1 MAWSTGR
8 GVTDR
13 SSKSWGA
20 AAAFAVL
27 FSVLLAAFDGPPSIT
42 VSAAISLSDCLE
54 EISRAYARQ
63 GGAPVRFNFAG
74 SNVLSRQIVNGA
86 PVDLFISADEAQM
99 DLAARSGAIDV
110 NTRVPLLSNRLAV
123 VTMPRGPAVA
133 DIRALLQPS
142 VRRIAIGDPAAVPAG
157 GYARDYLRHVGLWE
171 ALEAKLVPVSNVRAA
186 LGAVEN
192 GSVDAAFTYE
202 SDAATA
208 HSARAALIISGVG
221 APHIVYPAAI
231 ATAARNRRGAEALLA
246 YLRGPAAGAVFRRYK
261 FVPLEPGA

>member
-1 MAWSTGR
+1 VSP
-8 GVTDR
+8 DR
-13 SSKSWGA
+13 SLKSWGA
-20 AAAFAVL
+20 VAAFAVL
-27 FSVLLAAFDGPPSIT
+27 FSVLLAAFDGQPPSVI

-54 EISRAYARQ
+54 EISRAYAGQ

-99 DLAARSGAIDV
+99 DLAARRGAIDV

-123 VTMPRGPAVA
+123 VTMPGRPVVS
-133 DIRALLQPS
+133 DIRGLLQPS

-157 GYARDYLRHVGLWE
+157 GYAREYLQRLGLWE
-171 ALEAKLVPVSNVRAA
+171 ALQAKLVPVSNVRAA

-202 SDAATA
+202 SDAASA
-208 HSARAALIISGVG
+208 HSARAALVVSGEG

-231 ATAARNRRGAEALLA
+231 ATAAPNRRGAEALLA
-246 YLRGPAAGAVFRRYK
+246 YLRGPAAAAVFRRYK